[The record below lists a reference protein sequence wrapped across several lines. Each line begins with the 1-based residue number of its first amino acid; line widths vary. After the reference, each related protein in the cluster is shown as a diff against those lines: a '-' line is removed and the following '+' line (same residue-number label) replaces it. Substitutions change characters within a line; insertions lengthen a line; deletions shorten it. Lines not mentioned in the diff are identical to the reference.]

1 MPAPISG
8 GVRIPARASTV
19 RPARGLPTTG
29 RASFRCKSCR
39 RGVGYR
45 DPGMA
50 AGCRVFD
57 DGCVALD
64 PDFSPATL
72 QDRVVWGATEGDPV
86 RLHGALTA
94 ALNLYPRGYA
104 YAHVFA

>member
-1 MPAPISG
+1 
-8 GVRIPARASTV
+8 
-19 RPARGLPTTG
+19 
-29 RASFRCKSCR
+29 
-39 RGVGYR
+39 
-45 DPGMA
+45 MA

-104 YAHVFA
+104 YAHVFAPALDRLHGDEWERARAAMNADLLQAWRARHGA